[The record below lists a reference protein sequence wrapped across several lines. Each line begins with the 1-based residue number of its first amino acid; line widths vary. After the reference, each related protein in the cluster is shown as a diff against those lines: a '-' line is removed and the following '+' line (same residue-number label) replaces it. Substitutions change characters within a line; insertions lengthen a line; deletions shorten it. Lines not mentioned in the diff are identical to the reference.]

1 MSLTTTLYTALS
13 GLQANQSALR
23 VVSNNIANVNTI
35 GYTRKIADPQ
45 SRVIA
50 GQGAG
55 VQLGAI
61 HRNVDAALAAELRN
75 ATTGL
80 KGLELK
86 QQFFER
92 MQDMFGSLG
101 SNSSVGTM
109 ISDFSNRLAALS
121 TNPESVS
128 LRLDAVTSGV
138 RMAQRFNAMS
148 RDTQQLRF
156 EADNQITDAIN
167 AVNAD
172 LATIQ
177 DLNHQ
182 ITQAKLRNLPTGDLE
197 DQRDLALSRISE
209 KMDVTTF
216 ARENGEITVFTR
228 SGRTLLDGQP
238 QLLSHA
244 AVSGMQAATTY
255 PGAIDGIDLG
265 GNDITADF
273 RSGRIASLIELRDRT
288 LPDLTAQTNQL
299 ATALRDEINRIHNQ
313 GTGLPAAATLTGS
326 RPQTGTA
333 ASYTGP
339 VTVALMNA
347 DGTVAFSGTLPAPAT
362 LDAAGFA
369 AALNTALS
377 ALDPGAS
384 ASVSGGV
391 VTVTGGS
398 YGVVVGGGAIDPGAG
413 QPATNLSDFLHLND
427 FFVGNDP
434 TGSDLAGVL
443 AVRSD
448 IVADPSLLSRGE
460 LRQDGSGNFYVGAG
474 DHEVLDQLAAK
485 FNEPLNFGAVGGLPS
500 AGTTLAGYAANILA
514 ANATAAVNVDHDLD
528 FTTTLQQEL
537 DSRLSAQSG
546 VNMDEELASMV
557 VLQNAYAASARIIT
571 VASEMFDILVSL
583 GR

>member
-23 VVSNNIANVNTI
+23 VVSNNVANVNTI

-61 HRNVDAALAAELRN
+61 HRNVDAALAAEVRS
-75 ATTGL
+75 TTTSL

-109 ISDFSNRLAALS
+109 ITDFSNRLSGLTA
-121 TNPESVS
+121 NPESVS
-128 LRLDAVTSGV
+128 LRLDAVASGV
-138 RMAQRFNAMS
+138 RLTERFNAMS
-148 RDTQQLRF
+148 RDTQQLRY
-156 EADNQITDAIN
+156 EADRQIADAIE
-167 AVNAD
+167 AVNTD
-172 LATIQ
+172 LTNIQ
-177 DLNHQ
+177 DLNDQ

-209 KMDVTTF
+209 KMQISTF
-216 ARENGEITVFTR
+216 TRENGEITVFT
-228 SGRTLLDGQP
+228 SGGRTLLDGQP
-238 QLLSHA
+238 QFLSHA
-244 AVSGMQAATTY
+244 AASGLQAAVTY
-255 PGAIDGIDLG
+255 PGGIDGIHLG

-273 RSGRIASLIELRDRT
+273 RSGSIAAAIELRDRT
-288 LPDLTAQTNQL
+288 LPALTAQTNQL
-299 ATALRDEINRIHNQ
+299 AAALRDEINRIHNQ
-313 GTGLPAAATLTGS
+313 GTGLPAATTLTGS

-333 ASYTGP
+333 ASYAGP
-339 VTVALMNA
+339 VTVALTNP

-369 AALNTALS
+369 AALNTALA

-384 ASVSGGV
+384 ASVSGGT
-391 VTVTGGS
+391 VTVNGGS
-398 YGVVVGGGAIDPGAG
+398 YGAVVSGGTIDPGGG
-413 QPATNLSDFLHLND
+413 QPSTNLSDFLHLND
-427 FFVGNDP
+427 FFVGNDA
-434 TGSDLAGVL
+434 TGADLAGVL

-448 IVADPSLLSRGE
+448 IRADPSLLSRGE
-460 LRQDGSGNFYVGAG
+460 LRQDSGGGDYVGAG
-474 DHEVLDQLAAK
+474 DHSVLDRIVAK
-485 FNEPLNFGAVGGLPS
+485 FNAQIDFTAVGGLPS

-514 ANATAAVNVDHDLD
+514 ANATAAAAIDHDVD
-528 FTTTLQQEL
+528 FTTTMQQEL
-537 DSRLSAQSG
+537 DSRMSAQSG
-546 VNMDEELASMV
+546 VNMDEELANMV
-557 VLQNAYAASARIIT
+557 VLQNAYAASARVVT
-571 VASEMFDILVSL
+571 VATEMFDILVSL